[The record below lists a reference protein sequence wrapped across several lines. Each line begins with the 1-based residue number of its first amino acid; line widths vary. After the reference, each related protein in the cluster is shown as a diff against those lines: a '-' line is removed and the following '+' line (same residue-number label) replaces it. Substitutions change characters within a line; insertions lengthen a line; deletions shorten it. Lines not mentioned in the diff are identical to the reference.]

1 MVIAAVAV
9 PEFGQ
14 FLLEENENLKQA
26 ALLQPQPGSLDSAD
40 GVDRRGVEDL
50 IHKYRYGAA
59 WHDTARLGAV
69 MPLYPACGFVP

>member
-1 MVIAAVAV
+1 MLLLLV

-26 ALLQPQPGSLDSAD
+26 ALLQPQPGSLVSAD

-50 IHKYRYGAA
+50 IHKYRYGTV
-59 WHDTARLGAV
+59 WHGAIK
-69 MPLYPACGFVP
+69 PLYPACCFVA